1 MAEMQHMTHQMSFKD
16 AIRATLA
23 GFEFQYDLPPE
34 VKDAMHAGLIAT
46 GDDCWMWSDNV
57 EKTNYLVLTPAGC
70 RMAHNM
76 GLTGP
81 PEKAAQPVLDPIAI
95 K

>member
-1 MAEMQHMTHQMSFKD
+1 MQNLTHQMSFKD

-23 GFEFQYDLPPE
+23 GFEFEYDLPPE
-34 VKDAMHAGLIAT
+34 VKDAMDAGLVAT

-57 EKTNYLVLTPAGC
+57 ERTNYLVLTPAGHE
-70 RMAHNM
+70 MAHNM
-76 GLTGP
+76 GLTSP
-81 PEKAAQPVLDPIAI
+81 PEEAEPPVLNHTPI